1 MMNLEANTAERL
13 PYAVA
18 NICFGTSALGD
29 MPDTYGYSVDADRAR
44 QTLHAVFQ
52 ADPCFIDT
60 SRNYGMGRSEARI
73 GEVIAE
79 LGGLPAHAVMSTK
92 LDRDME
98 TNRFDGDRARR
109 SIEESLTALGLQRVH
124 ILHLHDPEYARD
136 LAEVTGKG
144 GALEAIFR
152 MKEEGLVDA
161 VGLAMGRLGLMQ
173 QLLSDWEFD
182 ALISHNR
189 YTLLN
194 READAIFTAAH
205 DRGIAV
211 FNAAPFAS
219 GMLAKGSASTARI
232 AYQDATPEERAS
244 VRAYEEVCARFGL
257 PLGAAA
263 LQFSIRDRRITSTIV
278 GVSRP
283 ERVQETL
290 NWAAHAIPEDAW
302 AELLAL
308 PFSMDD
314 PEATRDYRPT

>member
-1 MMNLEANTAERL
+1 MQLVARTAERL
-13 PYAVA
+13 PFGVA
-18 NICFGTSALGD
+18 DICFGTSALGD

-44 QTLHAVFQ
+44 QTLHAVFR
-52 ADPCFIDT
+52 ADPCFVDT
-60 SRNYGMGRSEARI
+60 SRNYGMGRSETRI
-73 GEVIAE
+73 GEVIGE
-79 LGGLPAHAVMSTK
+79 LGGLPAHAVLATK
-92 LDRDME
+92 LDRDMG

-109 SIEESLTALGLQRVH
+109 SLEESLTALGLDRLH

-136 LAEVTGKG
+136 PTEVTGKG
-144 GALEAIFR
+144 GALETLFR

-161 VGLAMGRLGLMQ
+161 VGLAMGRLDLMQ
-173 QLLSDWEFD
+173 QLLSGWEFD

-189 YTLLN
+189 FTLLN

-211 FNAAPFAS
+211 FNAAPFAG
-219 GMLAKGSASTARI
+219 GMLAKGSASNARI
-232 AYQDATPEERAS
+232 TYQDATPEGRAS
-244 VRAYEEVCARFGL
+244 VRAFEEVCARFGV

-263 LQFSIRDRRITSTIV
+263 LQFSMRDKRITSTIV

-290 NWAAHAIPEDAW
+290 DWATHAIPGEAW

-308 PFSMDD
+308 PFSTDD